1 LGCDITRNRFGD
13 PLRSACQDLTMTS
26 LPSGH
31 WLPLERKTEVI
42 EAMRSW
48 FKTKA
53 L

>member
-1 LGCDITRNRFGD
+1 MRHACEDITV
-13 PLRSACQDLTMTS
+13 TS

-31 WLPLERKTEVI
+31 WLPLERKVEVI

-48 FKTKA
+48 LKTKA